1 MLLGGSH
8 FFSSSS
14 CVAHGPFL
22 TSDVCWGGHSL
33 HLCCIPWGMWWG
45 QLLPPCTSLSPPVQC
60 LRPGRWLWAL
70 VTVLSCHFLPWAFP
84 LWASCC
90 LWCRIWNTGRRVL
103 LLWLS
108 WGMKRHWKQG
118 DTIMGFAHSVL
129 VAIHCSCSLPQD
141 QWIADFFLCRWY
153 QLFLKLL
160 VDNPFV
166 FVNNWSISNS
176 A

>member
-1 MLLGGSH
+1 MLLAVGWI
-8 FFSSSS
+8 
-14 CVAHGPFL
+14 PFL
-22 TSDVCWGGHSL
+22 QQLQPCGSWPVPHLRCVLRWPQPPSLLHPLGDVVGAAPSSL
-33 HLCCIPWGMWWG
+33 HVPVTASVMPAAW
-45 QLLPPCTSLSPPVQC
+45 QVALSA
-60 LRPGRWLWAL
+60 GDS
-70 VTVLSCHFLPWAFP
+70 VLSCHFLPWAFP
-84 LWASCC
+84 LWVSCC
-90 LWCRIWNTGRRVL
+90 LWCRIWNTGWRVL

-118 DTIMGFAHSVL
+118 DTIMGCAHGML

-166 FVNNWSISNS
+166 SVNNWSI
-176 A
+176 